1 MLYVFN
7 LCFICRPLGFLFKV
21 IMTTTLQELIERAY
35 AIKIF
40 FSIGSYEL
48 YHYED
53 GSYADFK
60 VLKVVDLPTLIRLA
74 GGLELKFFADGDRM
88 IVRLF
93 EKDCY

>member
-1 MLYVFN
+1 M
-7 LCFICRPLGFLFKV
+7 GTLFEV

-35 AIKIF
+35 DIKVY

-48 YHYED
+48 YQYED

-60 VLKVVDLPTLIRLA
+60 VQKVVDLPTLIRLA